1 MSSLPLP
8 RPEYSTP
15 DGPRMFEPGDVVRLR
30 DPFPETADD
39 RGVVVVV
46 LSHWWVVWRSGEI
59 QHFNSISGDDLLVER
74 D

>member
-1 MSSLPLP
+1 
-8 RPEYSTP
+8 
-15 DGPRMFEPGDVVRLR
+15 MFEPGDVVRLR
-30 DPFPETADD
+30 DPLPETAHD
-39 RGVVVVV
+39 RGVVVIV